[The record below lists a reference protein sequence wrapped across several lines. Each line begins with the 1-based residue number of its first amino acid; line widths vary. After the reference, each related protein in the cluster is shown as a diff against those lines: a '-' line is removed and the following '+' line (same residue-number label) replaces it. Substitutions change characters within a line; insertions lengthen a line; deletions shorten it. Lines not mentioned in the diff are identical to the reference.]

1 MQLQKQKATTM
12 RNFAPI
18 FFSIAFAAWLGAV
31 FAFAMMDTNFT
42 EWFGEFQQYYFHTK
56 GN

>member
-1 MQLQKQKATTM
+1 MAL
-12 RNFAPI
+12 RNLLAA
-18 FFSIAFAAWLGAV
+18 FFTIAFAAWLGAM

>member
-1 MQLQKQKATTM
+1 MAL
-12 RNFAPI
+12 RNLIAAVLT
-18 FFSIAFAAWLGAV
+18 IAFAAWLGAM